1 MNLSKTVL
9 RALLMLSC
17 MTVVLCSAHGQY
29 RASIQGVVTDPQGA
43 VVSGAT
49 ITLKNL
55 DTNQTLTATTD
66 GNGIYNF
73 NALPPS
79 KYSLTVEK
87 TGFKK
92 KVLESLGIIP
102 EQANAV
108 NVQLELGEVTQSV
121 TVSGDS
127 TPLMDAETASING
140 VVSSNQI
147 QHLPSFGR
155 DVLKLAQLAP
165 GSFADGSQASG
176 NDNYNLP
183 GANGQTNGGQSG
195 GADGIF
201 KTENGVQVNA
211 NGQQTGSNGISID
224 GISTT
229 SSVWGGATVVTPS
242 EDSVDSVK
250 VVSNSYDAEDGRF
263 SGSQIQIIS
272 KSGTNDFHG
281 SLFFTN
287 HEPSFNAYQRFNG
300 AGNSVT
306 KDANKF
312 DQFGGSVGGPIW
324 KNKIFFFFN
333 YETVREP
340 FSNIQGN
347 GWYDT
352 AAFDALAP
360 SGSIAAKYLSF
371 PGNGVV
377 GTLNPNATCQTAGL
391 IDAAHATPGNPANCA
406 EVSGGLNVGT
416 PLTSSLGTQDMG
428 WVSNQNP
435 GCGGAGTGCGTP
447 GSPLG
452 TVADIANYNTIDPTK
467 FTATQYNGRLD
478 ANVTEKDRIGFAIYW
493 VPQSKDNFNGN
504 RAYDIFHHSQINDAF
519 SAIWDHTFS
528 PTFLNEARAN
538 AAGWRW
544 NEIDS
549 NSQSPVGFPVDNLD
563 TTGSISVNHFG
574 PNVGSILNQWTYTFK
589 DVATK
594 IYGRH
599 TIKFGGEITR
609 LFYLQ
614 ECAGCGV
621 PSYNFFNIWDFLNDA
636 PHNEGGGFNPTT
648 GFPTTERQDQRENI
662 LGFFV
667 QDDFKVRSNL
677 TISLGL
683 RWSYFGP
690 LYAKQGNMLSAIPG
704 AGSDYLTGLVVQ
716 KGDSWNAQKDNFGPQ
731 IGVAWSPTGLFGHEF
746 HNRLVIRGGYGLSY
760 NGEEIAVSSS
770 IVNNP
775 GFAVFPALRQNSPSP
790 SSCVQ
795 PLPNCGIIYA
805 LSSGVHDLTGYP
817 ANPNTVSSFGANGLP
832 TTGSVGVEIFP
843 STLPTTRVHHYSL
856 DAQYDLGH
864 QFVASLGYQG
874 SQSRDIYFHE
884 NPLAVPATLGY
895 AFNPQISGGD
905 YWGVNG
911 HGNYNAMLAELKHD
925 FSHQFSADT
934 QFTWSKCMDTSSAPY
949 SEQPYP
955 FDPSLDYG
963 RCDYNVGKAFKI
975 YGVWQPVFFR
985 GSNNWMEKVAGGWSL
1000 SGIFNIHSGFPW
1012 NPIVS
1017 IPNGASLYCGQCGYG
1032 GVFPAANLGGAGGST
1047 SNSAFETVANSNF
1060 PKGGATYFST
1070 PDLTNAT
1077 FTGTASGTALPPFAH
1092 VARNSL
1098 NLPGYK
1104 DVDLT
1109 LAKAFGLPKAPVLGE
1124 NARIELRFD
1133 AYNLFNN
1140 LNLNPNQIVNNI
1152 GASNFGTIT
1161 GALAARVIT
1170 LGVRFSF

>member
-1 MNLSKTVL
+1 MMSSKLALRGILLLVSTTFLLST
-9 RALLMLSC
+9 AQ
-17 MTVVLCSAHGQY
+17 AQY
-29 RASIQGVVTDPQGA
+29 RASIQGVVTDPDGA
-43 VVSGAT
+43 IVSGAT
-49 ITLKNL
+49 VTLKNL
-55 DTNQTLTATTD
+55 DTNQTLTATTND
-66 GNGIYNF
+66 SGIYNF
-73 NALPPS
+73 GALPPNR
-79 KYSLTVEK
+79 YSLTVEK

-92 KVLESLGIIP
+92 KVLENLGIIP

-121 TVSGDS
+121 TVSGNS
-127 TPLMDAETASING
+127 TPLMDTETASING
-140 VVSSNQI
+140 TVTSNQI

-155 DVLKLAQLAP
+155 DVLKLTELAP

-176 NDNYNLP
+176 SDNYNLP
-183 GANGQTNGGQSG
+183 GTQTGGGASG

-201 KTENGVQVNA
+201 KTENGAQVIA
-211 NGQQTGSNGISID
+211 SGQQTEDNGISID

-229 SSVWGGATVVTPS
+229 SAVWGGATVITPS
-242 EDSVDSVK
+242 EDSVESVK
-250 VVSNSYDAEDGRF
+250 VISNSYDAEDGRF
-263 SGSQIQIIS
+263 SGAQIQITS
-272 KSGTNDFHG
+272 KSGTNNFHG

-324 KNKIFFFFN
+324 KNKVFFFFN

-340 FSNIQGN
+340 FSNLQGN
-347 GWYDT
+347 GWYET

-391 IDAAHATPGNPANCA
+391 TDAAHATPGHPANCA
-406 EVSGGLNVGT
+406 EVSGGLNIGT
-416 PLTSSLGTQDMG
+416 PLTTGLGTQDMG
-428 WVSNQNP
+428 WVSAQNP
-435 GCGGAGTGCGTP
+435 GCGGAGTGCGTA

-467 FTATQYNGRLD
+467 STAEQYNGRLD
-478 ANVTEKDRIGFAIYW
+478 ANITEKDRISFTIYW
-493 VPQSKDNFNGN
+493 VPFSKDNYNGN
-504 RAYDIFHHSQINDAF
+504 RAYDIFHHTQINNALA
-519 SAIWDHTFS
+519 AIWDHTFS
-528 PTFLNEARAN
+528 PTFLNEFRVN

-544 NEIDS
+544 NEINS
-549 NSQSPVGFPVDNLD
+549 NPQSPVGFPTDRING
-563 TTGSISVNHFG
+563 TGNITVNSFG

-599 TIKFGGEITR
+599 TLKFGGEGNR

-621 PSYNFFNIWDFLNDA
+621 PSYGFFNIWDFLNDA
-636 PHNEGGGFNPTT
+636 PQSEGGGFNPTT

-662 LGFFV
+662 MGYFV
-667 QDDFKVRSNL
+667 QDNFKVRSNL
-677 TISLGL
+677 TLTLGL

-690 LYAKQGNMLSAIPG
+690 VYAKQGNMFSAVPGPG
-704 AGSDYLTGLVVQ
+704 ASYLTGLIVQ
-716 KGDSWNAQKDNFGPQ
+716 KGNSWNPQKDNFGPQ
-731 IGVAWSPTGLFGHEF
+731 IGFAWSPASLFGHQF
-746 HNRLVIRGGYGLSY
+746 NSRLVIRGGYGLSY
-760 NGEEIAVSSS
+760 NGEQIAISANIS
-770 IVNNP
+770 NNP
-775 GFAVFPALRQNSPSP
+775 GLVVFPNLSQSSPSP
-790 SSCVQ
+790 SSCAQ
-795 PLPNCGIIYA
+795 PLPQCGIIYA
-805 LSSGVHDLTGYP
+805 LSSGVHNLNGYP

-832 TTGSVGVEIFP
+832 TTGSVNVEIFP
-843 STLPTTRVHHYSL
+843 NNLPTTRVHHYSL
-856 DAQYDLGH
+856 DTQYDLGH

-874 SQSRDIYFHE
+874 SLSRDTFFHE

-895 AFNPQISGGD
+895 TFNPQIGGGD

-911 HGNYNAMLAELKHD
+911 RGNYNAMLAELKHD
-925 FSHQFSADT
+925 FSRQFQADT

-955 FDPSLDYG
+955 FDTGLDYG
-963 RCDYNVGKAFKI
+963 RCDYNVGKAFKVF
-975 YGVWQPVFFR
+975 GVWQPVFFH
-985 GSNNWMEKVAGGWSL
+985 GSNSWMEKIAGGWSL
-1000 SGIFNIHSGFPW
+1000 SGIFDIHSGFPW
-1012 NPIVS
+1012 TPMVS

-1032 GVFPAANLGGAGGST
+1032 SVFPAAYLGGAGTST
-1047 SNSAFETVANSNF
+1047 SNGAFETVANSNF

-1070 PDLTNAT
+1070 PNFTNVV
-1077 FTGTASGTALPPFAH
+1077 FTGTSSGTALPQYSR

-1104 DVDLT
+1104 AVDLT
-1109 LAKAFGLPKAPVLGE
+1109 LAKAFGLPNMPVLGE
-1124 NARIELRFD
+1124 DAKVELRVD

-1140 LNLNPNQIVNNI
+1140 LNLNPDSISNNI
-1152 GASNFGTIT
+1152 ANGNFGTIT
-1161 GALAARVIT
+1161 NALAARVVT